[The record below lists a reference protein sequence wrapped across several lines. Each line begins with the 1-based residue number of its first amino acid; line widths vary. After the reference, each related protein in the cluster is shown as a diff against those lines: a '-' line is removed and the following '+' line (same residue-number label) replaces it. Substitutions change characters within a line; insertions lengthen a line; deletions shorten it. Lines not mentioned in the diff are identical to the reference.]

1 MAALAIESIR
11 SQSSACSWVRWSRR
25 SAWNEQTAGNE
36 RSRAEARDVSFAAG
50 NSMS

>member
-11 SQSSACSWVRWSRR
+11 SQSSAGCLVRGSRR
-25 SAWNEQTAGNE
+25 WAWNEQTAGNE
-36 RSRAEARDVSFAAG
+36 RSRAAARDVSFAAG